1 MLCGYGTV
9 LEILNLLF
17 VKRTIHVPGYVHIAE
32 NLQGLA
38 GWLAGG
44 WFPRGTEEG
53 TAKLVGLCIEPS
65 HMVAAL
71 CGHIADDIT
80 LAPYLVAQVD
90 VGISERQSAPSSIDT
105 MHKVLDG
112 VKAFGEGVGGYTWS
126 HEERL
131 LGTCGASGG
140 KELIHQFCAL
150 AGVAAGGTYIII

>member
-1 MLCGYGTV
+1 
-9 LEILNLLF
+9 
-17 VKRTIHVPGYVHIAE
+17 
-32 NLQGLA
+32 
-38 GWLAGG
+38 
-44 WFPRGTEEG
+44 
-53 TAKLVGLCIEPS
+53 
-65 HMVAAL
+65 
-71 CGHIADDIT
+71 
-80 LAPYLVAQVD
+80 
-90 VGISERQSAPSSIDT
+90 